1 MEAERFACHDYM
13 GAELPVGLGRKY
25 AGAHRLPF
33 LCLFRMSQFVPPQ
46 AQPLGSLALEQLN
59 DLVYVCDR
67 RAHFLYVNETTCRVL
82 GYTREEL
89 LAATTALI
97 GAEDSDTTSQE
108 TGAAIGWTIG
118 ECYTAETSL
127 LSRGGHVIPVE
138 VSVRVLEHAGEALR
152 VVVARDI
159 SERKRLE
166 EIANARMGRFRTLA
180 EHSPDCIMR
189 LDTQLC
195 CTYVNPAFTQLFGGV
210 PDTHL
215 IGQSVEAFS
224 AGAVLNLAEV
234 IERLRKVIQDDAP
247 QEYEVH
253 LHRRTEERV
262 YLAIAVPEH
271 DSRGQLVGIISTSR
285 DITPL
290 KRMESEL
297 SARAREFHTLV
308 DHLPDVVVRYDLQLR
323 RTYVNAAFHAVH
335 GTTDAEVLGRFPG
348 EGSRL
353 TELGSIALQE
363 LLRQT
368 FATRVPCDH
377 EFSLPAKDGRTFY
390 WHLRVIPEFD
400 ESNAITSLLT
410 VWYEVTER
418 KHLLASLDRMA
429 YHDALTGIANR
440 ALLVERITQGLQAA
454 EHCNEGLA
462 LFFVD
467 LDRFKVINDRWGHDA
482 GDAVLVA
489 IAQRLQS
496 VVSEGDTVAR
506 FGGDE
511 FVIVVTGSCK
521 GAALTGLMGTV
532 SATVAEPILWKGSI
546 LRVGAS
552 VGLSCYPEDGRD
564 AHSLLKCADESMYSQ
579 KVRHRYG

>member
-1 MEAERFACHDYM
+1 
-13 GAELPVGLGRKY
+13 
-25 AGAHRLPF
+25 
-33 LCLFRMSQFVPPQ
+33 MSQVPPQ
-46 AQPLGSLALEQLN
+46 AQVFGSLALEQLN

-67 RAHFLYVNETTCRVL
+67 GARLLYVNETACSVL
-82 GYTREEL
+82 GYAREEL
-89 LAATTALI
+89 LGATAALI
-97 GAEDSDTTSQE
+97 GAQDAETTNPE
-108 TGAAIGWTIG
+108 TGAVIGWNIG

-127 LSRGGHVIPVE
+127 LARDGRVIPVE
-138 VSVRVLEHAGEALR
+138 NSVRVVEHAGEALQ

-166 EIANARMGRFRTLA
+166 EIASVRMGRFRTLA
-180 EHSPDCIMR
+180 ENSPDCIMR

-195 CTYVNPAFTQLFGGV
+195 CTYANPAFTRLFGDV
-210 PDTHL
+210 PDTYL
-215 IGQSVEAFS
+215 IGRSVENFS
-224 AGAVLNLAEV
+224 TSAVLNLAEV
-234 IERLRKVIQDDAP
+234 IERLRKVVQYREL
-247 QEYEVH
+247 QEYEVR
-253 LHRRTEERV
+253 LRMRSEERI
-262 YLAIAVPEH
+262 YLARAVPEI
-271 DSRGQLVGIISTSR
+271 DSRGQVVGIISTSR

-335 GTTDAEVLGRFPG
+335 GTTDEDVLGGFPG

-353 TELGSIALQE
+353 TEPGSIALQE

-377 EFSLPAKDGRTFY
+377 EFSLPAKDGKTFY

-400 ESNAITSLLT
+400 ESHALSSLLT

-440 ALLVERITQGLQAA
+440 ALLVERITRALHAA
-454 EHCNEGLA
+454 EQCKEGMA
-462 LFFVD
+462 LLFLD
-467 LDRFKVINDRWGHDA
+467 LDRFKVINDRWGHEA

-489 IAQRLQS
+489 VAQRLQS
-496 VVSEGDTVAR
+496 VVSERDTVAR

-511 FVIVVTGSCK
+511 FVILLARPCS
-521 GAALTGLMGTV
+521 GAALTAWMDKV
-532 SATVAEPILWKGSI
+532 SSTVAEPILWKGTI

-552 VGLSCYPEDGRD
+552 IGMSSYPEDGRD
-564 AHSLLKCADESMYSQ
+564 AHSLLKCADESMYSH
-579 KVRHRYG
+579 KARHRYG